1 MLRDT
6 PRNETPKNRAEA
18 QLVLLLPPPNRT
30 QPLDRLS
37 RVEPGD
43 IGHVEELDHFHAQL
57 DASSASVR
65 PAFSDC
71 AQQHR
76 TKLHR
81 ER

>member
-6 PRNETPKNRAEA
+6 PRNETPKKNRAEA

-57 DASSASVR
+57 RRQLGFRATGLLGLRAAAPNQAV
-65 PAFSDC
+65 
-71 AQQHR
+71 Q
-76 TKLHR
+76 
-81 ER
+81 